1 VSSSDDGQKIPWYR
15 TDHDAILR
23 RWTSALKE
31 KHEKLLGYLDK
42 GIVASDQAY
51 VIAVNSCLLPV
62 LDELGSSGL
71 PWPVEALFGAGTR
84 HITLE
89 RGTLKYVSEH
99 HDSRSS
105 VPSRKGSPIP
115 TDIFLD
121 EYYAHLSAVLA
132 TAAMPDTIALHGD
145 PYIIVV
151 HNPLAHNKVPLGI
164 LGASEEWVVDVLQPT
179 HVDLK
184 RLK

>member
-1 VSSSDDGQKIPWYR
+1 
-15 TDHDAILR
+15 
-23 RWTSALKE
+23 
-31 KHEKLLGYLDK
+31 
-42 GIVASDQAY
+42 
-51 VIAVNSCLLPV
+51 
-62 LDELGSSGL
+62 
-71 PWPVEALFGAGTR
+71 VEALFGAGTR
-84 HITLE
+84 HVTRE

-121 EYYAHLSAVLA
+121 ERYAHLSAVLA
-132 TAAMPDTIALHGD
+132 TAAMPDWVALHGD
-145 PYIIVV
+145 LYIIIV

-164 LGASEEWVVDVLQPT
+164 LGASEEWGVDDLQPN